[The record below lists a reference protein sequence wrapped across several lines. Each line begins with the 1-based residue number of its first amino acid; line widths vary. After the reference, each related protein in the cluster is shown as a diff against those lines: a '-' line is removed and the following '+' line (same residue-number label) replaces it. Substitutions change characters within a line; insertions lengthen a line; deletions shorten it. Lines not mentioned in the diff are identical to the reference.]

1 MIELDFRLD
10 TSDIDRAL
18 KMGNIDNEL
27 AQTIFATDLK
37 FRDFCESYLAFRNR
51 LLLCPVIKISGSA
64 EPGSGKNQP

>member
-18 KMGNIDNEL
+18 KMRIIDNEL

-37 FRDFCESYLAFRNR
+37 FREVCQAYLALRSQ